1 MYRLSKPRA
10 LMEDCRQHRQKWP
23 ARSNFRTL
31 RGRSSKRR
39 APRTSHPSRHST
51 RMASRRPSSRQ
62 RTSSRAEVTTSPI
75 IRPQILKN
83 NSSNKSGSPI
93 KTSSWRTREEM
104 RSRTPTC
111 ENGARPGAVWRQ
123 RSKGAR
129 STSTRL
135 RTLSRPG
142 ASSGPTGKPSTG
154 TATTTQCHSNL
165 QLIAKMRALVTK
177 KKSGTPSTT

>member
-1 MYRLSKPRA
+1 
-10 LMEDCRQHRQKWP
+10 MEECLQHRQKWP

-31 RGRSSKRR
+31 RGRSNKRR

-62 RTSSRAEVTTSPI
+62 RTSSRAEVTTSLI

-93 KTSSWRTREEM
+93 KTSNWRTREGM

-111 ENGARPGAVWRQ
+111 ENGVRPGAVWRQ
-123 RSKGAR
+123 RSRGAR

-135 RTLSRPG
+135 PTLSRPG
-142 ASSGPTGKPSTG
+142 ASSGPTGKPSIG
-154 TATTTQCHSNL
+154 TATMTQCHSNL
-165 QLIAKMRALVTK
+165 QPIAKMRSVVKK
-177 KKSGTPSTT
+177 KKSGTLSTI